1 MNASAEKKGLV
12 LLFGMFAI
20 ILGVVVFLVRNINNQ
35 AESEEELIVLTLIV
49 IDDGKGNAVSTE
61 VFLMYEPTG
70 KGAVFDIPGNLGA
83 IYSSLGRV
91 DRIDQVYKERG
102 IETYKTEIEKLIG
115 KKIPNSL
122 VITMDDFSTL
132 TDILGGLK
140 IFVPSPVDVKD
151 ENGQRYLLPSGAVTL
166 DGDKIR
172 TYMMYKSEDENDDSR
187 DVRRRNAI
195 VQFISAINEPENEK
209 SFLDKNN
216 FSSYSKFFN
225 SNSSEDSLLSLLNKF
240 SKVDPE
246 RIIVNTTK
254 GRFNSNLGLFI
265 PDNNGQFLKEVMN
278 LTLSSL
284 RVEGNSQESRYYVL
298 EVLNGTDISGLAART
313 TTKLE
318 SAGYKVLITGNAE
331 REKNAEYENTIIIDH
346 IGNSDAA
353 NALGSFIRCSNIQE
367 EEVRP
372 ETEGFEAAK
381 TDFTI
386 IIGKDF
392 RF

>member
-102 IETYKTEIEKLIG
+102 IETYKTEIEKLMG

-140 IFVPSPVDVKD
+140 IFVPSPIDVKD

-254 GRFNSNLGLFI
+254 GKFNSNLGLFI

-298 EVLNGTDISGLAART
+298 EVLNGTDIGGLAART
-313 TTKLE
+313 KTKLE
-318 SAGYKVLITGNAE
+318 SAGYKVDITGNAE
-331 REKNAEYENTIIIDH
+331 RENNVEYENTIIIDH

>member
-225 SNSSEDSLLSLLNKF
+225 SNSSEDGLLSLLNKF

-254 GRFNSNLGLFI
+254 GKFNSNLGLFI

-298 EVLNGTDISGLAART
+298 EVLNGTDIGGLAART
-313 TTKLE
+313 KTKLE
-318 SAGYKVLITGNAE
+318 SAGYKVDITGNAE
-331 REKNAEYENTIIIDH
+331 RENNVEYENTIIIDH

>member
-225 SNSSEDSLLSLLNKF
+225 SNSSEDS
-240 SKVDPE
+240 
-246 RIIVNTTK
+246 
-254 GRFNSNLGLFI
+254 
-265 PDNNGQFLKEVMN
+265 
-278 LTLSSL
+278 
-284 RVEGNSQESRYYVL
+284 
-298 EVLNGTDISGLAART
+298 
-313 TTKLE
+313 
-318 SAGYKVLITGNAE
+318 
-331 REKNAEYENTIIIDH
+331 
-346 IGNSDAA
+346 
-353 NALGSFIRCSNIQE
+353 
-367 EEVRP
+367 
-372 ETEGFEAAK
+372 
-381 TDFTI
+381 
-386 IIGKDF
+386 
-392 RF
+392 

>member
-254 GRFNSNLGLFI
+254 GKFNSNLGLFI

-298 EVLNGTDISGLAART
+298 EVLNGTDIGGLAART
-313 TTKLE
+313 KTKLE
-318 SAGYKVLITGNAE
+318 SAGYKVDITGNAE
-331 REKNAEYENTIIIDH
+331 RENNVEYENTIIIDH